1 MYENDEYEVQK
12 NSHLLMVSMI
22 TVFSVLLLAMNF
34 LLGWE
39 KWMLPIIICIIPAS
53 LIMHTIRRPAENL
66 RTNIYII
73 ILLGQM
79 FYYTVHLEKIYD
91 VVGMFVVMLVIFTTT
106 NYRWLIW
113 VAYLIETF
121 AMFFHIF
128 QYGEEVGLNLTYVPI
143 VRSLWAFA
151 IPLIAAIVTDRIVV
165 MRRQLEKKYED
176 QVQETEDANRS
187 AGDFLANVSHEIRTP
202 INAVIGLSGVCIDRE
217 DDADIRMDLNS
228 IRDAGRRVAE
238 QVSDILDFSEID
250 RKRLA
255 INKEDYMM
263 SSVLNDLVL
272 ELRPYLR
279 PELEL
284 VIDVD
289 PELPMM
295 MRTDVQK
302 LKKILWHLVM
312 NGLKYTKQGG
322 VYVHITTKKQDYG
335 VNLFIEVSDTGVGM
349 DSDELEK
356 VFDRF
361 YQSDS
366 GRTRSTSGLG
376 LGMSIVSGFVQSLG
390 GFITV
395 ESKPKRGT
403 TVRVSIPQ
411 VVVDNSLCMS
421 VINPKELHIAGFLHF
436 DKFPHPVVR
445 EYYNMTVRSI
455 VQGLGVTMHR
465 VDNGDDLR
473 KLVDE
478 VELTHLFVADTEYL
492 SEKEY
497 IDQLAEKM
505 IVEVVASDR
514 FRQPYN
520 SRINVMRKP
529 FYCFPVASAL
539 NMYWHVADD
548 DEGRLFCPGVRALVV
563 DDEPMNLTVA
573 MGVFRGYGMIVET
586 AEGGAESIEMVSKK
600 DYDIV
605 FMDHM
610 MPGMDGVEAM
620 KRIRAEV
627 DRRKLELPIVALTAN
642 AVSSAKEMFMRE
654 GFDGFVSKPIEII
667 ELERVLKKVLPK
679 SAIRFEKN
687 EPNEENK
694 KPSSYSGEV
703 TEFAPQTKDQQSG
716 ENKSS
721 GSDPADLDVL
731 KEYGI
736 DPAIGLKYCQQDVD
750 FYKQLMKQF
759 IGESVIKKVG
769 MKESLEK
776 NDLKAYAIYV
786 HAIKSTAKMIGSM
799 ELSLRAERQEADAKA
814 GNRDAIDETKE
825 TLMELYEKTIEGIKS
840 VCGDTDEAEAKQS
853 SDQEADG
860 DVLEFSPSDG
870 ETGSS
875 GADEILEFVPEGGDE

>member
-1 MYENDEYEVQK
+1 MYENDESEVQK
-12 NSHLLMVSMI
+12 TSHLLMVGVI
-22 TVFSVLLLAMNF
+22 TIFSVLLIAMNF
-34 LLGWE
+34 LLDWE
-39 KWMLPIIICIIPAS
+39 KWMLPIIICVIPAV
-53 LIMHTIRRPAENL
+53 LVMHTVRRPAENL
-66 RTNIYII
+66 RTNIYIV

-106 NYRWLIW
+106 NFRWLIW

-121 AMFFHIF
+121 AMFFHII
-128 QYGEEVGLNLTYVPI
+128 QYEEEVGLNLTQVPI

-151 IPLIAAIVTDRIVV
+151 IPLIAAVVTDRLVV
-165 MRRQLEKKYED
+165 MRRQLTKKYED
-176 QVQETEDANRS
+176 QIQETEDANRS

-228 IRDAGRRVAE
+228 IRDAGKRVAE

-255 INKEDYMM
+255 INEEDYMM
-263 SSVLNDLVL
+263 SSVLNDLVN

-295 MRTDVQK
+295 MHTDVAK
-302 LKKILWHLVM
+302 LKKIIWHLVM

-322 VYVHITTKKQDYG
+322 VFVHITMKKQEYG

-349 DSDELEK
+349 DNDELEK

-376 LGMSIVSGFVQSLG
+376 LGMSIVAGFVHSLG

-411 VVVDNSLCMS
+411 KVVDNSLCMS

-445 EYYNMTVRSI
+445 EYYNMTVRNI
-455 VQGLGVTMHR
+455 VKGLGVTMHR
-465 VDNGDDLR
+465 VDNGEDLR
-473 KLVDE
+473 KLVNE
-478 VELTHLFVADTEYL
+478 VELTHLFVAETEYEA
-492 SEKEY
+492 EKEY
-497 IDQLAEKM
+497 IDELAKTI

-514 FRQPYN
+514 FRKPYD
-520 SRINVMRKP
+520 SKINVMRKP

-539 NMYWHVADD
+539 NMYWNIFEG

-586 AEGGAESIEMVSKK
+586 AESGAESVEMCAKN

-627 DRRKLELPIVALTAN
+627 DRRKLEVPIVALTAN

-667 ELERVLKKVLPK
+667 ELERVLKKVLPN
-679 SAIRFEKN
+679 SVIRFEKN
-687 EPNEENK
+687 ETPAIVNE
-694 KPSSYSGEV
+694 KPMVYTADV
-703 TEFAPQTKDQQSG
+703 TEFEPQTDDGSKTS
-716 ENKSS
+716 EAKES
-721 GSDPADLDVL
+721 SDPAELDVL

-736 DPAIGLKYCQQDVD
+736 DPATGLKYCQQDVD

-759 IGESVIKKVG
+759 VEESVTKKTG
-769 MKESLEK
+769 MESSMGK
-776 NDLKAYAIYV
+776 DDMKSYAIYV

-799 ELSLRAERQEADAKA
+799 ELSKLAERQEADAKA
-814 GNRDAIDETKE
+814 DKKDAILETRDE
-825 TLMELYEKTIEGIKS
+825 LMELYEKTLDGIRA
-840 VCGDTDEAEAKQS
+840 VCGDVLGAEKDAS
-853 SDQEADG
+853 SNDDDG
-860 DVLEFSPSDG
+860 DVLEFSPDDDN
-870 ETGSS
+870 TG
-875 GADEILEFVPEGGDE
+875 GDDILEFAPEGGDE